1 MFMAIDI
8 NSTDKNTIKL
18 LRFPL
23 ALLVIYIHVDLISTN
38 QFPFITS
45 ETTPLLWNINYF
57 ISKILGNCCVPTFF
71 LISGLLLFK
80 NGNNSSKDWIVKFRK
95 RVNTLFVPYMLWNV
109 VFLICIAVFQYK
121 LPGLFQHTKLVK
133 DYNALDFIFC
143 FVSMDFVNN
152 GVSFR
157 PFLIGPIDLP
167 LWYLRDLMILI
178 FLAPFIQYL
187 LNRFKRYFLYAIIA
201 IWISGVI
208 KHLLFI
214 DFIGFPFFILGAYLG
229 INGIG
234 FSVIFNKSKYLI
246 FSFLFLTGMQM
257 FLKMDTPTWLIS
269 LNTLIGVC
277 TIIFVFGKLCS
288 LNIKSPVLLMKST
301 FFIYASHYLLSIFA
315 IRFIVGVM
323 PQNEFLFILLYLLVP
338 ILVVTTLVCVYGILP
353 PPYEKYLQ
361 VDVKHK
367 SAFIIRYS
375 SYE

>member
-1 MFMAIDI
+1 
-8 NSTDKNTIKL
+8 
-18 LRFPL
+18 
-23 ALLVIYIHVDLISTN
+23 
-38 QFPFITS
+38 
-45 ETTPLLWNINYF
+45 
-57 ISKILGNCCVPTFF
+57 
-71 LISGLLLFK
+71 
-80 NGNNSSKDWIVKFRK
+80 
-95 RVNTLFVPYMLWNV
+95 
-109 VFLICIAVFQYK
+109 
-121 LPGLFQHTKLVK
+121 
-133 DYNALDFIFC
+133 
-143 FVSMDFVNN
+143 
-152 GVSFR
+152 
-157 PFLIGPIDLP
+157 
-167 LWYLRDLMILI
+167 MILI

-246 FSFLFLTGMQM
+246 SSFLFLTGMQM
-257 FLKMDTPTWLIS
+257 FLKMDTPAWLIS

-315 IRFIVGVM
+315 IRFIVGVV

-353 PPYEKYLQ
+353 PP
-361 VDVKHK
+361 
-367 SAFIIRYS
+367 IRKVFTGGR
-375 SYE
+375 